1 MVMGVAEEYL
11 IIINIIGFV
20 LYLINMLLYN
30 YTAEANVDKFLT
42 IISLV
47 GGSLGILLAIVLFD
61 RKSVKDNMMSRV
73 FVICLFVIQLVMFLF
88 LKGAHG
94 EKITF
99 AFWEFFAEHKIL
111 IIYSVIINFV
121 SFAAFAVD
129 KINACEGRSRIRII
143 TLLGIAFAGG
153 SIGAILG
160 MYIFRHKT
168 RVDYFTVGVPLIM
181 IMQAVVIFYLMNLR

>member
-1 MVMGVAEEYL
+1 MGVAEKYL

-30 YTAEANVDKFLT
+30 YTAEGNVDKLLT
-42 IISLV
+42 IISLA

-73 FVICLFVIQLVMFLF
+73 FVICLFVIQLVVFLF
-88 LKGAHG
+88 FKGAHG

-99 AFWEFFAEHKIL
+99 AFWEFFAKHKIL
-111 IIYSVIINFV
+111 IIYGVVINFV
-121 SFAAFAVD
+121 SFAAFAID

-143 TLLGIAFAGG
+143 TLLGLAFAGG
-153 SIGAILG
+153 SLGAILG
-160 MYIFRHKT
+160 MYILRHKT

-181 IMQAVVIFYLMNLR
+181 VMQVVVIFYLMNL

>member
-1 MVMGVAEEYL
+1 MVMGVAEIYL

-88 LKGAHG
+88 LKGANG

-168 RVDYFTVGVPLIM
+168 RVDYFTVEVPLIM
-181 IMQAVVIFYLMNLR
+181 IMQAVVIFYLMNL

>member
-1 MVMGVAEEYL
+1 MVMGVAEIYL

-88 LKGAHG
+88 LKGANG

-143 TLLGIAFAGG
+143 TLLGISFAGG

>member
-1 MVMGVAEEYL
+1 MVMGVAEIYL

-88 LKGAHG
+88 LKGANG

-168 RVDYFTVGVPLIM
+168 RVDYFTVGFRL
-181 IMQAVVIFYLMNLR
+181 L

>member
-1 MVMGVAEEYL
+1 MGVAEKYL
-11 IIINIIGFV
+11 IIINIIGFL

-30 YTAEANVDKFLT
+30 YTAEGNVDKLLT
-42 IISLV
+42 IISLA

-73 FVICLFVIQLVMFLF
+73 FVICLFVIQLVVFLF
-88 LKGAHG
+88 FKGAHG

-99 AFWEFFAEHKIL
+99 AFWEFFAKHKIL
-111 IIYSVIINFV
+111 IIYGVVINFV
-121 SFAAFAVD
+121 SFAAFAID

-143 TLLGIAFAGG
+143 TLLGLAFAGG
-153 SIGAILG
+153 SLGAILG
-160 MYIFRHKT
+160 MYILRHKT

-181 IMQAVVIFYLMNLR
+181 VMQAVVVFYLMNLR

>member
-1 MVMGVAEEYL
+1 MGVAEIYL

-88 LKGAHG
+88 LKVANG

-99 AFWEFFAEHKIL
+99 AFWECFAEHKIL

-181 IMQAVVIFYLMNLR
+181 IMQAVVIFYLMNL

>member
-1 MVMGVAEEYL
+1 MGVAEIYL

-73 FVICLFVIQLVMFLF
+73 FVIQLVMFLF
-88 LKGAHG
+88 LKGANG

-181 IMQAVVIFYLMNLR
+181 IMQAVVIFYLMNL

>member
-1 MVMGVAEEYL
+1 MGVAEIYL

-88 LKGAHG
+88 LKGANG

-153 SIGAILG
+153 SIGAIFG

-181 IMQAVVIFYLMNLR
+181 IMQAVVIFYLMNL

>member
-1 MVMGVAEEYL
+1 MGVAEIYL

-88 LKGAHG
+88 LKGANG

-181 IMQAVVIFYLMNLR
+181 IMQAVVLFYLMNL

>member
-1 MVMGVAEEYL
+1 MVMGVAEIYL

-88 LKGAHG
+88 LKGANG

-111 IIYSVIINFV
+111 IIYSFIINFV

-181 IMQAVVIFYLMNLR
+181 IMQAVVIFYLMNL

>member
-1 MVMGVAEEYL
+1 MVMGVAEIYL

-88 LKGAHG
+88 LKGANG

-129 KINACEGRSRIRII
+129 KIKACEGRSRIRII

-181 IMQAVVIFYLMNLR
+181 IMQAVVIFYLMNL

>member
-1 MVMGVAEEYL
+1 MGVAEIYL

-88 LKGAHG
+88 LKGANG

-143 TLLGIAFAGG
+143 SLLGIAFAGG

-181 IMQAVVIFYLMNLR
+181 IMQAVVIFYLMNL

>member
-1 MVMGVAEEYL
+1 MGVAEIYL

-88 LKGAHG
+88 LKGANG

-168 RVDYFTVGVPLIM
+168 RVDYFTVEVPLIM
-181 IMQAVVIFYLMNLR
+181 IMQAVVIFYLMNL

>member
-1 MVMGVAEEYL
+1 
-11 IIINIIGFV
+11 
-20 LYLINMLLYN
+20 
-30 YTAEANVDKFLT
+30 
-42 IISLV
+42 
-47 GGSLGILLAIVLFD
+47 
-61 RKSVKDNMMSRV
+61 
-73 FVICLFVIQLVMFLF
+73 MFLF
-88 LKGAHG
+88 LKGANG

-181 IMQAVVIFYLMNLR
+181 IMQAVVIFYLMNL

>member
-1 MVMGVAEEYL
+1 MGVAEIYL

-88 LKGAHG
+88 LKGANG

-181 IMQAVVIFYLMNLR
+181 IMQAVVIFYLMNL

>member
-1 MVMGVAEEYL
+1 MVMGVAEIYL

-20 LYLINMLLYN
+20 LSLINMLLYN

-88 LKGAHG
+88 LKGANG

-181 IMQAVVIFYLMNLR
+181 IMQAVVIFYLMNL

>member
-1 MVMGVAEEYL
+1 MVMGVAEIYL

-30 YTAEANVDKFLT
+30 YTAEAKVDKFLT

-88 LKGAHG
+88 LKGANG

-181 IMQAVVIFYLMNLR
+181 IMQAVVIFYLMNL

>member
-1 MVMGVAEEYL
+1 MGIAEKYL

-20 LYLINMLLYN
+20 LYLINMLLYT
-30 YTAEANVDKFLT
+30 YTAEANVDKLLT
-42 IISLV
+42 IISLA

-61 RKSVKDNMMSRV
+61 RKSVKENMMSRV
-73 FVICLFVIQLVMFLF
+73 FVICLFVVQLVVFLF
-88 LKGAHG
+88 LKGAHS

-111 IIYSVIINFV
+111 IIYGVVINFV
-121 SFAAFAVD
+121 SFAAFAID

-143 TLLGIAFAGG
+143 TLLGLAFAGG

-160 MYIFRHKT
+160 MYILRHKT

-181 IMQAVVIFYLMNLR
+181 IMQGVVIFYLMNL

>member
-1 MVMGVAEEYL
+1 MVMGVAEIYL

-88 LKGAHG
+88 LKGANG

>member
-1 MVMGVAEEYL
+1 MGVAEIYL

-88 LKGAHG
+88 LKGANG

-181 IMQAVVIFYLMNLR
+181 IMQTVVIFYLMNL

>member
-1 MVMGVAEEYL
+1 MGVAEIYL

-88 LKGAHG
+88 LKGANG

-181 IMQAVVIFYLMNLR
+181 IMQAVVIFYLMIL

>member
-1 MVMGVAEEYL
+1 MVMGVAEIYL

-47 GGSLGILLAIVLFD
+47 GGSLGILLSIVLFD

-88 LKGAHG
+88 LKGANG

-181 IMQAVVIFYLMNLR
+181 IMQAVVIFYLMNL

>member
-1 MVMGVAEEYL
+1 MGVAEIYL

-20 LYLINMLLYN
+20 LYLINMLLNY

-88 LKGAHG
+88 LKGANG

-99 AFWEFFAEHKIL
+99 AFWVFFAERK
-111 IIYSVIINFV
+111 V
-121 SFAAFAVD
+121 
-129 KINACEGRSRIRII
+129 
-143 TLLGIAFAGG
+143 LGC
-153 SIGAILG
+153 
-160 MYIFRHKT
+160 
-168 RVDYFTVGVPLIM
+168 
-181 IMQAVVIFYLMNLR
+181 

>member
-1 MVMGVAEEYL
+1 MVMGVAEIYL

-88 LKGAHG
+88 LKGANG

-168 RVDYFTVGVPLIM
+168 RLDYFTVGVPLIM
-181 IMQAVVIFYLMNLR
+181 IMQAVVIFYLMNL

>member
-1 MVMGVAEEYL
+1 MVMGVAEIYL

-88 LKGAHG
+88 LKGANG

-181 IMQAVVIFYLMNLR
+181 IMQAIVIFYLMNL

>member
-1 MVMGVAEEYL
+1 MGVAEKYL
-11 IIINIIGFV
+11 ILINIIGFV

-30 YTAEANVDKFLT
+30 YTAEGNVDKLLT
-42 IISLV
+42 IISLA

-73 FVICLFVIQLVMFLF
+73 FVICLFVIQLVGFLF

-94 EKITF
+94 ERITF

-111 IIYSVIINFV
+111 IIYGVVINFV
-121 SFAAFAVD
+121 SFAAFAID

-143 TLLGIAFAGG
+143 TLLGLAFAGG

-160 MYIFRHKT
+160 MYILRHKT

-181 IMQAVVIFYLMNLR
+181 VMQAVVIFYLMNL

>member
-1 MVMGVAEEYL
+1 MGVAEIYL

-88 LKGAHG
+88 LKGANG

-168 RVDYFTVGVPLIM
+168 DRKS
-181 IMQAVVIFYLMNLR
+181 VV

>member
-1 MVMGVAEEYL
+1 M
-11 IIINIIGFV
+11 
-20 LYLINMLLYN
+20 YLINMLLYT
-30 YTAEANVDKFLT
+30 YTAEANVDKLLT
-42 IISLV
+42 IISLA

-61 RKSVKDNMMSRV
+61 RKSVKENMMSRV
-73 FVICLFVIQLVMFLF
+73 FVICLFVVQLVVFLF
-88 LKGAHG
+88 LKGAHS

-111 IIYSVIINFV
+111 IIYGVVINFV
-121 SFAAFAVD
+121 SFAAFAID

-143 TLLGIAFAGG
+143 TLLGLAFAGG

-160 MYIFRHKT
+160 MYILRHKT

-181 IMQAVVIFYLMNLR
+181 IMQGVVIFYLMNL

>member
-1 MVMGVAEEYL
+1 MVMGVAEIYL

-88 LKGAHG
+88 LKGANG

-181 IMQAVVIFYLMNLR
+181 IMQAVVIFYLMNL

>member
-1 MVMGVAEEYL
+1 MGVAEIYL

-88 LKGAHG
+88 LKGANG

-111 IIYSVIINFV
+111 IIYSFIINFV

-181 IMQAVVIFYLMNLR
+181 IMQAVVIFYLMNL